1 MAALID
7 RPEPTHPEPAESF
20 TTPKAISNARRVR
33 FSPFRRIERA
43 ASVKGPPPQIAGD
56 TFAQFVRRRTTKES

>member
-43 ASVKGPPPQIAGD
+43 ATPQIAGD